1 ASLTD
6 TSSGRCRS
14 IWPVSSS
21 RLDPAAR
28 DTTVNRPGSASTTD
42 KHCRPMEPVE
52 PRMASLFTSC
62 DFPRARAGGFADSCP
77 RRAKPCPI
85 IPDNRNRQNQR
96 VDAVQNPPV
105 SGKQRTRIL
114 HTGTALVRRL
124 QQIAGLAKEIPGSR
138 HPQSLHDGNINPPSE
153 GPARKERR
161 EQARDCPF
169 PGLLRAQVRRQLVP
183 ADGPSHKVGGSV
195 PNPHNNQSK
204 EQQPRPHA
212 LDPVK
217 PDGEAQRERK
227 EQQRARADSHR
238 GQAFHQRPPR
248 PEGQRG
254 NSQNK
259 DKEKIYRRGRNST
272 QARRSRS
279 RSGTPGARSRRQAR
293 SIRKGPAALP
303 EQWPAKQPP
312 WSSTN

>member
-1 ASLTD
+1 
-6 TSSGRCRS
+6 
-14 IWPVSSS
+14 
-21 RLDPAAR
+21 
-28 DTTVNRPGSASTTD
+28 
-42 KHCRPMEPVE
+42 
-52 PRMASLFTSC
+52 
-62 DFPRARAGGFADSCP
+62 
-77 RRAKPCPI
+77 
-85 IPDNRNRQNQR
+85 
-96 VDAVQNPPV
+96 
-105 SGKQRTRIL
+105 
-114 HTGTALVRRL
+114 RRL

-259 DKEKIYRRGRNST
+259 DKEKIYRRGRKST

-312 WSSTN
+312 WSSTNPAPPKSGSGRRPSPLASRSSVEPPLSQDWDRFMILAEGEEYAGKSQRRTRLSPSASLSPIPPCRRSRF